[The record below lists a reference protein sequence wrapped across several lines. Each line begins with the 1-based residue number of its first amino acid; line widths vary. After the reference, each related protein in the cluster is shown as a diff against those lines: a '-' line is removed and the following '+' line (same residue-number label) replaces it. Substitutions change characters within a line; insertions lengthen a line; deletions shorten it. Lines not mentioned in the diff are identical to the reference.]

1 MFQTFSV
8 EIFRLKCRLRM
19 QSFIIICQGF
29 PEIRGGT
36 HRQTNY
42 LSNMDKVRDE
52 DFQYISDNLITLWEC
67 SSSISLSRY
76 PSTAEEQKSQV
87 KVIECQF
94 RIERCWRN
102 VRVLDEIGARRPTER
117 SLRRQ
122 QSFLLVKSMKV
133 VPVERKKT
141 CLNNGTCC
149 WKVRTSLH
157 FLCR

>member
-1 MFQTFSV
+1 
-8 EIFRLKCRLRM
+8 
-19 QSFIIICQGF
+19 
-29 PEIRGGT
+29 
-36 HRQTNY
+36 
-42 LSNMDKVRDE
+42 MDKVKDE

-94 RIERCWRN
+94 RVERCWRN

-149 WKVRTSLH
+149 
-157 FLCR
+157 